1 MHSLKYVI
9 GRHWLRAHTTLLLFL
24 AITLGIATYLLTR

>member
-24 AITLGIATYLLTR
+24 AAVLAIAIYLLTR